1 MQCFWLSYECPV
13 LVAER
18 SSAAIAML
26 VALGGYL
33 DLSETS
39 KRFLSPTKKDSFVPL
54 PTLD

>member
-13 LVAER
+13 LVAEP